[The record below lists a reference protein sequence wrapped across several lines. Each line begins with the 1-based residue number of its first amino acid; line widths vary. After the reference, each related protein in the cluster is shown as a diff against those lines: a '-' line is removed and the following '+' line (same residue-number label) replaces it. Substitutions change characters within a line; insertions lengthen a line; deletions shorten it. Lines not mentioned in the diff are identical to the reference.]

1 MHRSLVVLLALAA
14 CGGAPRARPRK
25 PGVEYLDKI
34 VIEGNKAIPSDDLI
48 PGLALQRTALAHRS
62 IDDYQLQLD
71 GQRIAATYQKH
82 GFLSVDVKTRIDRK
96 GDAAT
101 IVFVITEGKRATVQ
115 VELIGLPPE
124 VDARRARR
132 RVKLK
137 DGDPFDYETYDD
149 AKAPLTRLVEDAGYA
164 HVALDAKVIA
174 DRARA
179 KAILRYVIDPGPR
192 CTFGA
197 VTIEGE
203 PSEALRT
210 AVLDR
215 TAFDVGA
222 PYSTTALETTH
233 EDLYKS
239 NLFSSVRL
247 EADRTAPGT
256 VIPVKITVS
265 HGKRNHLDWG
275 LGFGIDPLT
284 KYLRGHAIYTRDRF
298 LTPLT
303 TASAELRP
311 EVAFEN
317 CGWDLWNC
325 DPELRGRLFGR
336 LVQRDVLARDVNAD
350 VTGGYEYM
358 ILEALTRYGPRA
370 DAGVTLPLG
379 AHVTLRAGWQYSH
392 MNFQDFK
399 IDAGQVASIGANHP
413 NSVGAYTGTLV
424 VDLRELRPKTVEPIG
439 GAYFE
444 VRGQL
449 GTPYAGGDFHY
460 TEVIPEVRGYYRIRR
475 LKTTLAARLRVGRI
489 DGDVPVIERFF
500 GGGVQGH
507 RGFATR
513 HLSPEDPTTGI
524 AIGGAGLMESSFEI
538 RHPLSL
544 PGGIDLSGSVFVD
557 AGDVTR
563 TFSELDPTNPHVAVG
578 TELGYDTPIGP
589 IGLSVAR
596 RVNRTGPGNPDAGHK
611 WNFELVVGVAF

>member
-1 MHRSLVVLLALAA
+1 MHRALVVLLAVAA
-14 CGGAPRARPRK
+14 CGGAPPARPRK

-34 VIEGNKAIPSDDLI
+34 VIDGNKAIPSADLI
-48 PGLALQRTALAHRS
+48 PGLSLQRAAIAHRS

-82 GFLSVDVKTRIDRK
+82 GFFSVDVKTRIDKK

-101 IVFVITEGKRATVQ
+101 IVFVITEGKQATAE
-115 VELIGLPPE
+115 VEIIGLPPE
-124 VDARRARR
+124 VNARRARR
-132 RVKLK
+132 QIKLK
-137 DGDPFDYETYDD
+137 DGDPFDYGTYDD

-164 HVALDAKVIA
+164 HVVLDAKVIA
-174 DRARA
+174 DRGNS

-203 PSEALRT
+203 ASDALRT

-215 TAFDVGA
+215 TAFDEGS

-233 EDLYKS
+233 KDLYDSK
-239 NLFSSVRL
+239 LFSSVRL
-247 EADRTAPGT
+247 EADRTTPGT

-265 HGKRNHLDWG
+265 HGKLNHLEYG
-275 LGFGIDPLT
+275 LGFAIDPLT
-284 KYLRGHAIYTRDRF
+284 KYLRLRGIYTRDRF

-303 TASAELRP
+303 TASVELRP
-311 EVAFEN
+311 DLAFEN

-336 LVQRDVLARDVNAD
+336 LLQRDVLARDVNAD
-350 VTGGYEYM
+350 VTAGYEYM

-370 DAGVTLPLG
+370 DAGVTLPLDP
-379 AHVTLRAGWQYSH
+379 HVKLRLGWQYSH
-392 MNFQDFK
+392 MDFQDFK
-399 IDAGQVASIGANHP
+399 IAAGEVASIGANRT
-413 NSVGAYTGTLV
+413 NSVGAYTGAV
-424 VDLRELRPKTVEPIG
+424 IVDLRDQPIESRRG
-439 GAYFE
+439 VYFE

-449 GTPYAGGDFHY
+449 GTPYAGGDFSY
-460 TEVIPEVRGYYRIRR
+460 TEVTPEVRAFYRIRR

-500 GGGVQGH
+500 SGGVAGH
-507 RGFATR
+507 RGFSTR

-524 AIGGAGLMESSFEI
+524 AIGGAGLMESSFEL
-538 RHPLSL
+538 RHPLAS
-544 PGGIDLSGSVFVD
+544 PGGVDLASTLFVD

-563 TFSELDPTNPHVAVG
+563 TFGELDPTNPHIAVG
-578 TELGYDTPIGP
+578 AGIGFETPIGP
-589 IGLSVAR
+589 IGISIAR
-596 RVNRTGPGNPDAGHK
+596 RMNRTGIGEPDAGHK
-611 WNFELVVGVAF
+611 WNFELVVGEAF

>member
-1 MHRSLVVLLALAA
+1 VHRSLVVLLALAA
-14 CGGAPRARPRK
+14 CGSAPRARPRK

-34 VIEGNKAIPSDDLI
+34 VIEGNQAIPSRDLI

-71 GQRIAATYQKH
+71 GQRIAAVYQKH
-82 GFLSVDVKTRIDRK
+82 GFLSVAVKTRIDRK

-101 IVFVITEGKRATVQ
+101 IVFHVDEGPRATVQ
-115 VELIGLPPE
+115 VEIIGLPPE
-124 VDARRARR
+124 VNARRARR
-132 RVKLK
+132 EVKLE
-137 DGDPFDYETYDD
+137 DGAPFDYAAYDD
-149 AKAPLTRLVEDAGYA
+149 AKVPLSRLVEDAGYA
-164 HVALDAKVIA
+164 HVVLDAKVIA
-174 DRARA
+174 DRARSQ
-179 KAILRYVIDPGPR
+179 AILRYVIDPGPR

-215 TAFDVGA
+215 TAFDAGA

-239 NLFSSVRL
+239 KLFSSVRI
-247 EADRTAPGT
+247 EADRTTAGT

-265 HGKRNHLDWG
+265 HGKLNHLAYG
-275 LGFGIDPLT
+275 IGFAIDPLT
-284 KYLRGHAIYTRDRF
+284 KYLRLRLNYTRDRF

-303 TASAELRP
+303 TASVELRP
-311 EVAFEN
+311 DLAFEN

-336 LVQRDVLARDVNAD
+336 LSQRDVLGRDVNAD
-350 VTGGYEYM
+350 VTAGYEYL
-358 ILEALTRYGPRA
+358 ILEAFTRYGPRA
-370 DAGVTLPLG
+370 DAGVTLPLDPK
-379 AHVTLRAGWQYSH
+379 VKLRLGWQYSQ
-392 MNFQDFK
+392 MDFQDFK
-399 IDAGQVASIGANHP
+399 IDAGEAASIGANHP
-413 NSVGAYTGTLV
+413 NLVGAYTAAV
-424 VDLRELRPKTVEPIG
+424 IVDLRTLRKDTVEPDHG
-439 GAYFE
+439 VYFE

-449 GTPYAGGDFHY
+449 GTPYAGGDFNY
-460 TEVIPEVRGYYRIRR
+460 TEVIPELRGYYRIRR
-475 LKTTLAARLRVGRI
+475 LQTTLAARLRIGRI
-489 DGDVPVIERFF
+489 GGDVPVIERFF
-500 GGGVQGH
+500 SGGVSGH

-538 RHPLSL
+538 RRALYTVAGADL
-544 PGGIDLSGSVFVD
+544 GGTLFVD

-563 TFSELDPTNPHVAVG
+563 TFGELDPTNPNIAVG
-578 TELGYDTPIGP
+578 AALGYISPIGP

-596 RVNRTGPGNPDAGHK
+596 RLNRTGPGNPDAGQN
-611 WNFELVVGVAF
+611 WNFELVVGEAF

>member
-1 MHRSLVVLLALAA
+1 VHRSLVVLLALAA
-14 CGGAPRARPRK
+14 CGGAPPARPRK

-34 VIEGNKAIPSDDLI
+34 VIEGNKAIPSSDLI

-71 GQRIAATYQKH
+71 GQRIVATYQKH
-82 GFLSVDVKTRIDRK
+82 GFLSVAVKTRIDLK

-101 IVFVITEGKRATVQ
+101 IVFVIDEGPQATVQ
-115 VELIGLPPE
+115 VEIIGLPPE
-124 VDARRARR
+124 VDAKRARR
-132 RVKLK
+132 RVKLE
-137 DGDPFDYETYDD
+137 DGDPFDYEAYDD

-164 HVALDAKVIA
+164 HAVLDAKVIA
-174 DRARA
+174 DRARS

-215 TAFDVGA
+215 TAFDAGA

-239 NLFSSVRL
+239 KLFSSVRL
-247 EADRTAPGT
+247 EADRTTAGT

-275 LGFGIDPLT
+275 FGFGIDPLT
-284 KYLRGHAIYTRDRF
+284 KYLRARATYTRDRF

-303 TASAELRP
+303 TFSAELRP
-311 EVAFEN
+311 ELAFEN

-336 LVQRDVLARDVNAD
+336 LLQRDVLARDVNAD
-350 VTGGYEYM
+350 ITGGYEYL
-358 ILEALTRYGPRA
+358 ILEAFTRYGPRA
-370 DAGVTLPLG
+370 DAGVTLPLDPR
-379 AHVTLRAGWQYSH
+379 VTLRVGWQYSH
-392 MNFQDFK
+392 MDFQDFK
-399 IDAGQVASIGANHP
+399 IDAGQAASIGANRP
-413 NSVGAYTGTLV
+413 NSVGAYTASLL
-424 VDLRELRPKTVEPIG
+424 VDLRTLRRNTVEPDHG
-439 GAYFE
+439 VYFE

-449 GTPYAGGDFHY
+449 GTPYAGGDFRY
-460 TEVIPEVRGYYRIRR
+460 TEVIPELRAYYRIRR
-475 LKTTLAARLRVGRI
+475 LKTTLAARLRIGRI

-500 GGGVQGH
+500 SGGVQGN

-513 HLSPEDPTTGI
+513 HLSPEDPVTGI
-524 AIGGAGLMESSFEI
+524 AIGGAGLMESTFEI
-538 RHPLSL
+538 RHPLAF
-544 PGGIDLSGSVFVD
+544 DLSATMFVD

-563 TFSELDPTNPHVAVG
+563 TFGELDPANPNVAVG
-578 TELGYDTPIGP
+578 AELGYSTPIGP

-596 RVNRTGPGNPDAGHK
+596 RVNRTGPGNPDAGQN
-611 WNFELVVGVAF
+611 WNFELVVGEAF